1 MNGFGQD
8 GYLAGA
14 DVDDLSDH
22 LLGLYDAIRTNA
34 VAYVDAFDIDDRILN
49 SCLGRYD
56 GNVYQSLY
64 DWALKSKLN
73 ESQVIGILK

>member
-1 MNGFGQD
+1 MSGFDQD
-8 GYLAGA
+8 GYLTGA
-14 DVDDLSDH
+14 DADDLSEH
-22 LLGLYDAIRTNA
+22 LLGLYDTIRTNA
-34 VAYVDAFDIDDRILN
+34 VAYVDAFDMDDRILN

-73 ESQVIGILK
+73 ETQVTGRLK